1 MGCRGIRM
9 VVFCMG
15 AGWMCSSEGLSISNV
30 PPPFPPAG
38 WESRVT
44 PGFEPSLESV
54 IINVSEHRPLP
65 ERAVWDGWGPKAS
78 EALFTIYCQ
87 EPWALFRPFIT
98 RILLTDPSG
107 QGKGFLKAR
116 MGKLL
121 TEGDLKANEEEFR
134 CLLYAIGPSLGDE
147 AVPLVRESL
156 QALSARQ
163 ECSSEEIGRARREVS
178 VLQIA
183 RTRTADDLLEQLA
196 LQGNEPLREV
206 CIAALGGVRPE
217 VSVECARKL
226 LAETGDAAMKA
237 RLEAHIEQYAP
248 YARAQE
254 PMLKILEQE
263 QGKGR
268 R

>member
-1 MGCRGIRM
+1 
-9 VVFCMG
+9 
-15 AGWMCSSEGLSISNV
+15 MCSSGGLSIV
-30 PPPFPPAG
+30 YEPPPFPPAG

-54 IINVSEHRPLP
+54 IISVSERRPLP
-65 ERAVWDGWGPKAS
+65 ERAVWDGWGPRAS
-78 EALFTIYCQ
+78 EALFTLYCQ
-87 EPWALFRPFIT
+87 EPWVLFRPFIT

-116 MGKLL
+116 MEKLL

-134 CLLYAIGPSLGDE
+134 CLLYAIGPLLGDE
-147 AVPLVRESL
+147 AVPLARESL
-156 QALSARQ
+156 HALSAKQ

-183 RTRTADDLLEQLA
+183 RSRTADDFLEQLA
-196 LQGNEPLREV
+196 KRGNESLRQI
-206 CIAALGGVRPE
+206 CINALGGVRAA

-226 LAETGDAAMKA
+226 LAETGDSAMKT
-237 RLEAHIEQYAP
+237 RLEAHIEQYEP

-254 PMLKILEQE
+254 PMSRILEQE

>member
-1 MGCRGIRM
+1 
-9 VVFCMG
+9 V
-15 AGWMCSSEGLSISNV
+15 
-30 PPPFPPAG
+30 G

-54 IINVSEHRPLP
+54 IINVSERRPLP
-65 ERAVWDGWGPKAS
+65 DRAIWDGWGPKAS
-78 EALFTIYCQ
+78 EALFTVYCQ
-87 EPWALFRPFIT
+87 EPWVLFRPFIR

-116 MGKLL
+116 VGKLL
-121 TEGDLKANEEEFR
+121 SEGDLKASQEEFEG
-134 CLLYAIGPSLGDE
+134 LLYAVGPSLGDE

-156 QALSARQ
+156 QDLSVKQ
-163 ECSSEEIGRARREVS
+163 ECSSEEIERARREVS

-183 RTRTADDLLEQLA
+183 RTRTADDFLEQLA
-196 LQGNEPLREV
+196 KRGNESLRQI
-206 CIAALGGVRPE
+206 CINALGDVRAG

-226 LAETGDAAMKA
+226 LAETGDSAMKT

-254 PMLKILEQE
+254 PMSRILEQE